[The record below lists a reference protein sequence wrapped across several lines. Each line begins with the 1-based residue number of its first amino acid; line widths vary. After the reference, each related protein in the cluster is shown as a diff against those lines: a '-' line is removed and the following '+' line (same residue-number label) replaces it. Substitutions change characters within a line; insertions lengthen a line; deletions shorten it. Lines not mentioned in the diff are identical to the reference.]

1 MASLGNQHSVSCIGT
16 FSFRISR
23 RSKILDWSA
32 HPLLMGQTV
41 TFYGPGFTARRYASA
56 VYAVVV
62 CASVRQLQAGIVSKR
77 LDESSRGFF
86 AWRLPSTYP
95 TLCCKE
101 IWLSPKIRVYF
112 PPHGTL
118 SQTPDLEK
126 ISPR

>member
-1 MASLGNQHSVSCIGT
+1 MASPGNQHSVSCIGT

-62 CASVRQLQAGIVSKR
+62 CASVRQLQVGIVSKR
-77 LDESSRGFF
+77 LDESSRVFWHGGFL
-86 AWRLPSTYP
+86 LPIPPCAVRKFGYLQKLGYTSLRMA
-95 TLCCKE
+95 LC
-101 IWLSPKIRVYF
+101 PKLR
-112 PPHGTL
+112 T
-118 SQTPDLEK
+118 
-126 ISPR
+126 